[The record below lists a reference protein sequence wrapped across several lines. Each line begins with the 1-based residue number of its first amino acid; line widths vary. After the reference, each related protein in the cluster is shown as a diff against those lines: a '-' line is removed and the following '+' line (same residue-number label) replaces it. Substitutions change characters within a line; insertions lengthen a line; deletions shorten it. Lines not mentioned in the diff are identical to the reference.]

1 MCGRFILA
9 EQAKAEK
16 TFGVSRQRWHGAMSF
31 NVAPSREV
39 PVIRQA
45 SPEEGGE
52 REGVMMRWGL
62 IPPFLR
68 GESPKYATHN
78 ARIETME
85 TSPAFRDPWKK
96 GQRCIVPAQGFYEWQ
111 MIPDTPKQPWFIG
124 FANGDLMSFAAL
136 WDRSIRADRTVI
148 ESFAIITVPAN
159 DLMAKI
165 HDEKRMPAI
174 LHMEDV
180 AMWLT
185 GTPEQARAALIQYP
199 DDQLRACKVS
209 PRVNSP
215 KNDDETLMAAIE
227 DV

>member
-16 TFGVSRQRWHGAMSF
+16 IFGVTRLRWQDMTSY
-31 NVAPSREV
+31 NVAPTREV
-39 PVIRQA
+39 PVIRQTSA
-45 SPEEGGE
+45 DEGGG

-62 IPPFLR
+62 IPPFLK

-96 GQRCIVPAQGFYEWQ
+96 GQRCIVPARGFYEWQ

-124 FANGDLMSFAAL
+124 LAGNELMPFAAL
-136 WDRSIRADRTVI
+136 WDRSVRADRTVI
-148 ESFAIITVPAN
+148 ESFAIVTVPAN

-180 AMWLT
+180 EMWLT
-185 GTPEQARAALIQYP
+185 GTPEQARAALVQYP
-199 DDQLRACKVS
+199 DDQLRAHKVS

-215 KNDDETLMAAIE
+215 KNDDATLVDAIQE
-227 DV
+227 S